1 MSFLPPSFVQKNR
14 SHKIKAYKVVVL
26 ILWICCLVLF
36 IIYTF
41 QQGKNRILNAE
52 HVNSNKVSKAS
63 KVNVVN
69 TKDVLSITTFKKF
82 LINLEKNIP
91 YKTLSIDGKRL
102 NIELIIEN
110 MLQYYEIADLIENKY
125 EYKILYLSLPFDNNG
140 TLYFKMSIEV
150 M

>member
-14 SHKIKAYKVVVL
+14 SHKIKAYKVAVL
-26 ILWICCLVLF
+26 ILWLCCLVLF

-41 QQGKNRILNAE
+41 KQGKNKILNAA
-52 HVNSNKVSKAS
+52 HLNSSKLSKTSTVKVANSK
-63 KVNVVN
+63 
-69 TKDVLSITTFKKF
+69 DILSITTFKKF

-125 EYKILYLSLPFDNNG
+125 EYKIIYLSLPFDNNG
-140 TLYFKMSIEV
+140 TLYFKMLIEV